1 MDNYYKN
8 KNIVVTGGSSGLGR
22 ALCMEMAGRG
32 AKRFVIADLDEQGAG
47 KTLDFIRQRGGDG
60 IFIKT
65 DTSKLD
71 DLEALGEKAKAHLG
85 TIDIVFNNA
94 GVASGGDFLDTS
106 EEDWQWLMGINFTG
120 VMYGCRVFG
129 NIMAKQAHGGHIIN
143 TASLA
148 AFGCLPGMSLYN
160 TSKAAVVM
168 LSETLRAEWSGM
180 GIRVSAICP
189 SFFKTNL
196 AERTRTTTPELGA
209 LTNRLLTNNKVP
221 AELIARRALDQIA
234 KNKLYV
240 LPTFD
245 AKMIWRL
252 RRWLPMMQIWL
263 FGKGYPFAQKQ
274 IIKLGAKLNA
284 RKTKKAA

>member
-1 MDNYYKN
+1 MDNYYEN

-22 ALCMEMAGRG
+22 ALCTEMAARG
-32 AKRFVIADLDEQGAG
+32 AKKFVIADLDEERAEE
-47 KTLDFIRQRGGDG
+47 TLAIIRQRGGEG
-60 IFIKT
+60 IFVKT
-65 DTSKLD
+65 DTSKLEEV
-71 DLEALGEKAKAHLG
+71 EALGEKALAYLG
-85 TIDIVFNNA
+85 SIDMAFNNA
-94 GVASGGDFLDTS
+94 GVASGGDFLDTP

-129 NIMAKQAHGGHIIN
+129 KIMAEQANGGHVVN

-168 LSETLRAEWSGM
+168 LSESLRAEWSGM

-196 AERTRTTTPELGA
+196 AERTRTTSPELDA
-209 LTNRLLTNNKVP
+209 LTKRLLTNNKVS
-221 AELIARRALDQIA
+221 AELIAQRALNQIA

-245 AKMIWRL
+245 AKLMWRV
-252 RRWLPMMQIWL
+252 RRWLPMMQIWM

-274 IIKLGAKLNA
+274 IKKIGAKINA
-284 RKTKKAA
+284 NKLKKAA